1 MAVDQ
6 PVPSDGYSAGMLS
19 KDSPTERERLDS
31 IQRNVDSHT
40 VLVLNGLPI
49 TSSWNCLELGAGAGS
64 IAYWLADRCPDGRV
78 VAVDIDT
85 RYLDP
90 TRAPNLEIQQVD
102 VTGEDYEPAGFDLI
116 HARYLFCHLPVRD
129 AIIARAVGWLNPGGW
144 LVAEEPYLLPADTSP
159 FPLIQR
165 LMTAYERTYAEH
177 GADMTWARRLPAELA
192 RNGLIDVAFSGNL
205 GCMGCLGKDRWFP
218 LIRQAGPSLIADG
231 LVTEAD
237 LTQFF
242 DLLKD
247 PTFVDIPQVTI
258 SAWGRRTSGTENQL
272 RADIN

>member
-1 MAVDQ
+1 MVVDQ
-6 PVPSDGYSAGMLS
+6 SGPSDRYSTGMLS
-19 KDSPTERERLDS
+19 KDSPTERERLEA

-40 VLVLNGLPI
+40 VAILDGLPI

-64 IAYWLADRCPDGRV
+64 IAYWLANRCPDGRV

-85 RYLDP
+85 RYLDA
-90 TRAPNLEIQQVD
+90 TRASNLEIQQVD
-102 VTGEDYEPAGFDLI
+102 VTAQGYAPAGFDLV
-116 HARYLFCHLPVRD
+116 HARYLFCHLPARD

-144 LVAEEPYLLPADTSP
+144 LVVEEPYLLPADTSP

-165 LMTAYERTYAEH
+165 LMTAYARKYTEQ
-177 GADMTWARRLPAELA
+177 GADMIWARGLPAELA
-192 RNGLIDVAFSGNL
+192 RGGLIDVAFTGNL

-218 LIRQAGPSLIADG
+218 LIRQVGPSLIADG

-237 LTQFF
+237 LIQFF

-258 SAWGRRTSGTENQL
+258 SAWGRRAPGTENQP
-272 RADIN
+272 